1 MKIID
6 LKKEIG
12 QFHLQVDYLE
22 LEEGCIHGFIGGN
35 GSGKTTLLKLIMG
48 ILSPDS
54 GSIDYNGLNM
64 KEITMTSQ
72 RPYLLHDSVYENI
85 IYPLKIRGI
94 RPEPGEIAEYLEN
107 CGMEGKERQA
117 ARSLSSGEQQKVS
130 MIRALCFH
138 PRLIM
143 IDETLSNLDPDS
155 VDFFEK
161 QILKIQE
168 REKNTWILISH
179 RLSEIARICDRIH
192 VFHKGKVVESG
203 PAGEVLFH
211 SEVPEVQRF
220 LKGELLIEKEVDRR
234 RIR

>member
-1 MKIID
+1 MKIIN
-6 LKKEIG
+6 LEKKVG
-12 QFHLQVDYLE
+12 QFVLQVDHLE
-22 LEEGCIHGFIGGN
+22 IEEGCIHGFIGGN

-54 GSIDYNGLNM
+54 GYIDYGGLEM
-64 KEITMTSQ
+64 REITMTSQ

-94 RPEPGEIAEYLEN
+94 RPDRQKIEAYLQN
-107 CGMEGKERQA
+107 CGMAGKERQA

-138 PRLIM
+138 PRFIM

-161 QILKIQE
+161 QILNIQE
-168 REKNTWILISH
+168 QEHSTWILISH
-179 RLSEIARICDRIH
+179 RLSQIAKICGKVH
-192 VFHKGKVVESG
+192 VFHKGRIVESG
-203 PAGEVLFH
+203 SAKDVLFH
-211 SEVPEVQRF
+211 SEVPEVQQF
-220 LKGELLIEKEVDRR
+220 LKGEVLSESQLTGGKDR
-234 RIR
+234 